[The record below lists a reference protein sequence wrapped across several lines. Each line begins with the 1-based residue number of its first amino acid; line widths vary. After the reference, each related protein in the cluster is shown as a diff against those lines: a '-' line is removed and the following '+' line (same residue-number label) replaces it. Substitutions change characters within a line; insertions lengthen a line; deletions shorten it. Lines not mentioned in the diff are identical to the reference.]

1 MTLALS
7 LFVLFYILMLAVQ
20 QYRPWVALGGAGAFL
35 LLGKLGVY
43 DFTLADAA
51 RAVDFNVLLMMA
63 GMMGTVFLFIQS
75 KMPARLA
82 EELIA
87 HVPDVRWAVS
97 VLALLA
103 GFISAFVDNVAT
115 VLMVAPVGLAIAR
128 RLKRSPV
135 PVLIAIAVS
144 SNLQGA
150 ATLVGDTTSILLG
163 SFAEMN
169 FFDFFWMQGRPG
181 IFWGVEL
188 GALASLLVLL
198 RLFRHETQPVDAKV
212 ETEVDDDVPAAL
224 MVLTVGLLI
233 AASFLP
239 EPETGWLHTL
249 YELRS
254 GLVCMGLCLFG
265 TVRACLRAGSVRPF
279 GRIVKELDR
288 DTLLLL
294 FGLFIVID
302 GIRAAGVIDAAAQ
315 LFHLAAGEDPFRL
328 FTLLVVVSVVLSA
341 FIDNIP
347 YVAAMLPVVQG
358 IAALMN
364 NGAGMEPYVFYF
376 GLLTGA
382 TLGGNLTPIGASA
395 NIAAIGILRKNG
407 EAVSAR
413 DFLRVGVPFTLAAV
427 AGGYIYL
434 WLVWGRA

>member
-239 EPETGWLHTL
+239 EPEAGWLHTL

-427 AGGYIYL
+427 AAGYLYL

>member
-1 MTLALS
+1 MANIRKKLGSRPGSNTYILNELGVGYRMIEEDAKPMEPAEETKWTLALS

-82 EELIA
+82 EELIGPCA
-87 HVPDVRWAVS
+87 GCPVGRVGAG
-97 VLALLA
+97 LLA
-103 GFISAFVDNVAT
+103 GFSSVPLWDNVAT

-128 RLKRSPV
+128 RLKLSPV

-163 SFAEMN
+163 GFAGMN
-169 FFDFFWMQGRPG
+169 FFDFFWMEGRPG
-181 IFWGVEL
+181 IFWSVEL
-188 GALASLLVLL
+188 GALASLGVLFW
-198 RLFRHETQPVDAKV
+198 LFRDQRQPVHVTV
-212 ETEVDDDVPAAL
+212 ETEVEDDVPTAL
-224 MVLTVGLLI
+224 LLLTVGLLI

-239 EPETGWLHTL
+239 EPSDGVLHLL
-249 YELRS
+249 YTLRS

-265 TVRACLRAGSVRPF
+265 AARACWRSRSLKPLAETFRA
-279 GRIVKELDR
+279 LDY

-294 FGLFIVID
+294 FSLFILLEGVS
-302 GIRAAGVIDAAAQ
+302 RAGVIDAAAQ
-315 LFHLAAGEDPFRL
+315 LFHSAAGEEPL
-328 FTLLVVVSVVLSA
+328 HLYLLLVAASVGLSA

-347 YVAAMLPVVQG
+347 YVAAMLPVCR
-358 IAALMN
+358 
-364 NGAGMEPYVFYF
+364 
-376 GLLTGA
+376 
-382 TLGGNLTPIGASA
+382 ASPP
-395 NIAAIGILRKNG
+395 
-407 EAVSAR
+407 S
-413 DFLRVGVPFTLAAV
+413 
-427 AGGYIYL
+427 
-434 WLVWGRA
+434 